1 MTDAVSALDAVIV
14 DVDRLARVL
23 KKERNQ
29 AQVRS
34 SDERALAK
42 ATAQTWFKN
51 HRPPVV
57 EHVPEEEVQ
66 PIDLE
71 FKAIFEASERAGTR
85 TKYLATLKSLRV
97 KTVRLRSICLGSEP
111 SNHPTADQPPDF
123 SPLIT
128 DAIMQEVLRARWTEC
143 TLCLRANAA
152 LAATVMMGGLL
163 EAILLARINSEHDKT
178 SIFMA
183 KAAPR
188 DSQAKTK
195 HLKEWMLSDYIKVA
209 HEMKW
214 VSVSVRD
221 VGEVL
226 RDYRNYIHPYK
237 QVSHN
242 AHLSP
247 EDAQLFW
254 EVCKNITRQL
264 IRSSQLP
271 PWAK

>member
-1 MTDAVSALDAVIV
+1 MTDAVSALDAAIV
-14 DVDRLARVL
+14 EIDRLTRVL

-42 ATAQTWFKN
+42 ATAHTWFKN
-51 HRPPVV
+51 HRPPVA
-57 EHVPEEEVQ
+57 EHVSEQDVQ
-66 PIDLE
+66 SLDTD
-71 FKAIFEASERAGTR
+71 FRSIFEASERAGTR
-85 TKYLATLKSLRV
+85 TKYLSTLKSLRA
-97 KTVRLRSICLGSEP
+97 KTLRLRSICLGSVP
-111 SNHPTADQPPDF
+111 SNHSNADQPPDF
-123 SPLIT
+123 SPLISDT
-128 DAIMQEVLRARWTEC
+128 AMQGILLARWAEC
-143 TLCLRANAA
+143 TLCLHAKAA

-163 EAILLARINSEHDKT
+163 EAILLARINSEHDKAN
-178 SIFMA
+178 IFKA

-188 DSQAKTK
+188 DAQGKTK

-214 VSVSVRD
+214 VSVSVKD

-237 QVSHN
+237 QLSHN
-242 AHLSP
+242 THLNP
-247 EDAQLFW
+247 DDAQLFW

-264 IRSSQLP
+264 IQS
-271 PWAK
+271 K